1 MFVVSS
7 LAVLLMGQI
16 TSAAPTSAPVLQVG
30 VFSYGPDGK
39 EQAAAYATTLD
50 TDSFQY
56 IAGCEIGGGNRPVP
70 DRATDAWRVSGKV
83 DTLTAEEAVVRID
96 WQRVRAAKAG
106 ATSPGGSV
114 QLTLHPGDR
123 VPLDSANP
131 DVTASCG
138 ARTIGFEARFG
149 PRPGFMVGPNGP
161 LNRSPAVTIMGSR
174 GSGGGVGG
182 GSGSGV
188 GAGSG
193 SGTGSGG
200 GGFVNAISIPKADSP
215 SNPGARTYT
224 AELFLVRTDKAHP
237 EKPDFNMQG
246 LIFEK
251 IDTAAFA
258 FSPFTIDTSAG
269 ALNVEIR
276 GSLRV
281 TTDEGT
287 PQLIFTTMRRVWY
300 ASTGPNRDVTSGG
313 SGVST
318 TRNPMPGPDDVV
330 AFELPP
336 IRVPNSS
343 VTLPDQYSVRVR
355 IR

>member
-7 LAVLLMGQI
+7 LAVLLVGQV
-16 TSAAPTSAPVLQVG
+16 TTAPPTSAPVLQVG

-50 TDSFQY
+50 SESLQY

-83 DTLTAEEAVVRID
+83 ETLSAEEAVVRID
-96 WQRVRAAKAG
+96 WQRVRAARAG
-106 ATSPGGSV
+106 TTSPGGSV

-131 DVTASCG
+131 DATAACG
-138 ARTIGFEARFG
+138 ARTIGFEARFA
-149 PRPGFMVGPNGP
+149 PRPGFMVGPGRS
-161 LNRSPAVTIMGSR
+161 LSSSPAVTIMRNG
-174 GSGGGVGG
+174 GSGGGVGR
-182 GSGSGV
+182 S
-188 GAGSG
+188 
-193 SGTGSGG
+193 GSGG
-200 GGFVNAISIPKADSP
+200 GAGAGVGSGGARAVHAPKADSG
-215 SNPGARTYT
+215 NDAGARSYA

-246 LIFEK
+246 LVFEK
-251 IDTAAFA
+251 IDTAGFA

-269 ALNVEIR
+269 PLNVEIR

-281 TTDEGT
+281 TADGGT
-287 PQLIFTTMRRVWY
+287 PQLIFTTIRRVWY
-300 ASTGPNRDVTSGG
+300 SSTGPNRDATSGA

-318 TRNPMPGPDDVV
+318 TRNAMPGPDDVLS
-330 AFELPP
+330 FELPP

-343 VTLPDQYSVRVR
+343 ATLPDQYSVRVR